1 MPAIG
6 PRCAGD
12 VSNCFDAMCSADGGR
27 VAPLAAGAYKVEM
40 SNATEWPQKSAARQG
55 RGDAREID
63 YAFDLLR
70 GVASYTSSP
79 LIASLARTVAAFP
92 DAALDVAFN
101 HKQVACKIWARDA
114 LFAHLGPAF
123 ASIWILGGWYGV
135 LAAIL
140 LDDPRFAI
148 GHVTSIDVDPAVA
161 PVAEALNAEAAAAGR
176 FSTGAADMY
185 GLDYHRLE
193 TRPALVIN
201 TSCEHIPDL
210 QGWLALLPRGMPVLL
225 QSNNYAGEP
234 THVNIVGSLRHFADT
249 AALSRLLYSGELKL
263 KNYTRFMLIGLR

>member
-1 MPAIG
+1 M
-6 PRCAGD
+6 
-12 VSNCFDAMCSADGGR
+12 
-27 VAPLAAGAYKVEM
+27 
-40 SNATEWPQKSAARQG
+40 
-55 RGDAREID
+55 
-63 YAFDLLR
+63 
-70 GVASYTSSP
+70 
-79 LIASLARTVAAFP
+79 
-92 DAALDVAFN
+92 
-101 HKQVACKIWARDA
+101 
-114 LFAHLGPAF
+114 
-123 ASIWILGGWYGV
+123 

-176 FSTGAADMY
+176 FSTAAADMY

-210 QGWLALLPRGMPVLL
+210 RGWLALLPRGMPVLL

-234 THVNIVGSLRHFADT
+234 THVNIVGSLQHFA
-249 AALSRLLYSGELKL
+249 AAAQLSRPLYSGELKL